1 MFFYRSDGLYRYY
14 NIRPDGTLPS
24 PIASGDEYTHGWD
37 SITAVDLDGDGQD
50 EMFFYRDDGLFKYY
64 DIGANA
70 RLGLPIESG
79 TGYSPGWSTITAIDV
94 DLVPYSG

>member
-1 MFFYRSDGLYRYY
+1 
-14 NIRPDGTLPS
+14 
-24 PIASGDEYTHGWD
+24 
-37 SITAVDLDGDGQD
+37 
-50 EMFFYRDDGLFKYY
+50 MFFYRDDGLFKYY
-64 DIGANA
+64 DIGANG